1 MKQKLLLFGLLT
13 FFGMTTFAKQVDENT
28 AKQVG
33 QNFLAT
39 RTNSQTLKNSS
50 SFQLVYKS
58 NSKISNPLAS
68 IQPTTYF
75 YVFNASTSGF
85 IIVAGDDNVTP

>member
-58 NSKISNPLAS
+58 NSKISNPLT
-68 IQPTTYF
+68 ITLQTTSLF
-75 YVFNASTSGF
+75 RQTDKKIAT
-85 IIVAGDDNVTP
+85 